1 MNMKRILKYIIPT
14 ILLVGFT
21 ACQEEVWNPG
31 EQDSIFCQGVYFPQN
46 QKTDVVFSPTDTM
59 TLTFTVQRS
68 SDKSV
73 LKYEADVPYE
83 LIVSDEN
90 IFEFEDETF
99 YFDEDQEK
107 ANFKVRITNN
117 YELGKK
123 YTCTIK
129 VTDPEFVSQ
138 YSLSSSELTFSVTV
152 VGWNYLGKGMWR
164 DDFFAGYASAIGAVL
179 TEKNHE
185 KEVNIYERADLKGYY
200 MIDSVYTDTFLAYM
214 VDGNLDNV
222 KDYAEFGK
230 GAPIYLNAVQDNR
243 VYFDLQYAFTCPTGK
258 YGDIYLCSDVDEVM
272 GEGYSTGLYG
282 TVQNGVITFPKN
294 GVFAY
299 VPSADG
305 MAYGNTE
312 GKLRIVLPGYQP
324 YDYTINLSYSVAVD
338 GVIPI
343 EFNFGADVAEVKYEV
358 FKGHLSDVEMVS
370 KLEEVKA
377 SKTAKTVKTS
387 GVYDFT
393 FEESHFYTMIA
404 CAYDAS
410 GNYQEYAYIK
420 FGYDTVEDPK
430 EVDIHMGLI
439 VSDKH
444 APLGLTAENSMEF
457 YIYGSDILKAG
468 VAVYKKEQYENFKET
483 IEYSLQLSAY
493 QLDRFQLDS
502 LNTVGYSGVLRG
514 MNPGVEYT
522 LVVYADNGYHSDYF
536 TVSASTEGEFS
547 IFDPEYDMFDMPEKY
562 QPKKHD
568 EYLKKWDVW
577 SLDPYNARGWSRS
590 KRAEVE
596 FSDAED
602 VYVNEEYTVDYLT
615 LSGMHA
621 NAAEKFGF
629 QNDINFEFYKGFVY
643 TLMTPMAA
651 TTLKADHY
659 ELNEYNETELM
670 NKAGTT
676 VYPTNAYLFF
686 TGASLSPY
694 LENGAMIGGF
704 VTEEK
709 DVIAFIGNSGTYVGQ
724 YGLSYVAMQLCYYLD
739 KNYEGDAYLVSD
751 DCHAYPMLVSP
762 DSKYANGGATEL
774 SNLSAS
780 KATVEL
786 SNALKKQRSNYVETE
801 RGYVMSTIDALS
813 TATPRNYME
822 NFLPMAV
829 AGGAQVAEFVV
840 TPSSLTKLEAPASE
854 EVKLVQRTIFK

>member
-1 MNMKRILKYIIPT
+1 MKRFLKYIIPAV
-14 ILLVGFT
+14 LLVSFT

-46 QKTDVVFSPTDTM
+46 QTTDIVFSPTDEK

-68 SDKSV
+68 ADKSV
-73 LKYEADVPYE
+73 LKTEAEVPYE
-83 LIVSDEN
+83 LIVSEEG
-90 IFEFEDETF
+90 IFELEEETL
-99 YFDEDQEK
+99 YFDKDQEK
-107 ANFKVRITNN
+107 NTFKVHVSNE

-152 VGWNYLGKGMWR
+152 VGWNYLGKGLWR
-164 DDFFAGYASAIGAVL
+164 DDVFAGYASAIGAVL

-185 KEVNIYERADLKGYY
+185 KEVKIYERADLKGYY
-200 MIDSVYTDTFLAYM
+200 MIDSVYTDSFLAYM

-222 KDYAEFGK
+222 KAYAEYGK
-230 GAPIYLNAVQDNR
+230 GAPIYLNAVQENK
-243 VYFDLQYAFTCPTGK
+243 VYFDLQYAFTCPTGQ

-272 GEGYSTGLYG
+272 GAGASSGLYG
-282 TVQNGVITFPKN
+282 NVKNGVITFPKN
-294 GVFAY
+294 GVYAY
-299 VPSADG
+299 VPAADG
-305 MAYGNTE
+305 MAYCNTE

-324 YDYTINLSYSVAVD
+324 YDFTLNLNYSVAVD
-338 GVIPI
+338 GVMPI
-343 EFNFGADVAEVKYEV
+343 EFSFGTDVAEVKYEV

-377 SKTAKTVKTS
+377 SKTAETIKTP

-410 GNYQEYAYIK
+410 GNFQEYDYIK

-457 YIYGSDILKAG
+457 YLYGSDIVKAA
-468 VAVYKKEQYENFKET
+468 VAVYKKQQYENFKET
-483 IEYSLQLSAY
+483 IHYSLQLPSY

-514 MNPGVEYT
+514 LNPGVEYT
-522 LVVYADNGYHSDYF
+522 LVVYADNGYHSDFF
-536 TVSASTEGEFS
+536 TVNATTEGEFN
-547 IFDPEYDMFDMPEKY
+547 IFDPEWDMFDMPEKY
-562 QPKKHD
+562 QPENHD
-568 EYLKKWDVW
+568 CYLKKWDVW

-590 KRAEVE
+590 KRGEAE
-596 FSDAED
+596 FFDNADD

-615 LSGMHA
+615 LRGFHA
-621 NAAEKFGF
+621 NASKKYGF
-629 QNDINFEFYKGFVY
+629 DNDIDFEFYNGFVY
-643 TLMTPMAA
+643 TLMTPM
-651 TTLKADHY
+651 TPNELKSDHY
-659 ELNEYNETELM
+659 ELDEYGDLEIM
-670 NKAGTT
+670 NKKGTMA
-676 VYPTNAYLFF
+676 YPTNAYLFF
-686 TGASLSPY
+686 TGASLSPN
-694 LENGAMIGGF
+694 LENGAMVGGF

-709 DVIAFIGNSGTYVGQ
+709 DVIAFIGNPNTNAGS
-724 YGLSYVAMQLCYYLD
+724 YGYSYVAMQLCYYLD
-739 KNYEGDAYLVSD
+739 QSYSGDAFLVSE

-762 DSKYANGGATEL
+762 DSKYANGGSAEL
-774 SNLSAS
+774 SSLSAS
-780 KATVEL
+780 KATVDL
-786 SNALKKQRSNYVETE
+786 SIALKKQRTNYVETE
-801 RGYVMSTIDALS
+801 SGYVKSTIDALS
-813 TATPRNYME
+813 DATPRNYME
-822 NFLPMAV
+822 NFIPMAV
-829 AGGAQVAEFVV
+829 AGGAQPAEFVV
-840 TPSSLTKLEAPASE
+840 TPSSLTKIEAPASE
-854 EVKLVQRTIFK
+854 EVKLVQRTILK